1 MRALIV
7 EDSDAVRSILREYM
21 EEIGFDVFEAANGEE
36 GLERLDAIWPVD
48 VVLVDWNMPRMNG
61 GEMVGRLRSR
71 TKYARVPVMVV
82 TTDNRPE
89 HISRALASGAN
100 EFLMKPFD
108 QQALVEKL
116 TLMGVEPGS
125 QAA

>member
-7 EDSDAVRSILREYM
+7 EDSDAVRAILREFM
-21 EEIGFDVFEAANGEE
+21 EELGFEVFEGANGEE
-36 GLERLDAIWPVD
+36 GLERLDAVWPVD

-61 GEMVGRLRSR
+61 GEMVTRMRR
-71 TKYARVPVMVV
+71 NTKFARVPVMVV

-89 HISRALASGAN
+89 HISNALASGAN

-108 QQALVEKL
+108 QQALIEKL